1 MPMMSPMSSQPT
13 PKTSNSLR
21 AAETDAKAIAL
32 LARQYGVTK
41 PMHTLR
47 KSLESDWLAKYPIAD
62 VAAWLGNSPTVA
74 MKHYHQ
80 TVGETMRSVTGKNP
94 SPTQTE
100 NSSMS

>member
-1 MPMMSPMSSQPT
+1 VHGVYGQNYVRDAHVIMR
-13 PKTSNSLR
+13 R
-21 AAETDAKAIAL
+21 AGFEW
-32 LARQYGVTK
+32 QK

-62 VAAWLGNSPTVA
+62 VAAWLGNSPAVA

-94 SPTQTE
+94 IPTQTE
-100 NSSMS
+100 RSSMS